1 MKKSQRLAILA
12 FAIMATLTVSLV
24 LASGTMNPR
33 ITYTGYGEPDPST
46 GREGDLYVDLDT
58 SILWVYREEN
68 EAWNMFAIFP
78 EVVNGTEGPV
88 GPEGPPGPQGE
99 PGPAGADGADG
110 IDGIDGRRGSL
121 AFYEGIHEPEDT
133 TVLFEGDSYH
143 YLNGDVYV
151 YNGTDWVYFTNL
163 VGPQGEQGI
172 QGIQGETGAT
182 GPAGPQGE
190 QGIQGIQGETG
201 ATGPAGVEGID
212 GVDGKS
218 ILSGIG
224 KPNATFGQVGDAYL
238 DVTTGDVY
246 EYFFERVSAVETV
259 QGWNLVGNLKGA
271 DGIDGVDGIDGSA
284 GTPAVAGDL
293 GIPWWI
299 IGVLAAVSSL
309 AVAFSVYAVREHNE
323 NGTKK

>member
-1 MKKSQRLAILA
+1 MKKIQLYAILA
-12 FAIMATLTVSLV
+12 FIIITTLTVSLV
-24 LASGTMNPR
+24 LASGTMSPR

-58 SILWVYREEN
+58 SILWVYREDN
-68 EAWNMFAIFP
+68 ETWSMFAIFP
-78 EVVNGTEGPV
+78 EVINGTEGPV

-110 IDGIDGRRGSL
+110 IDGRRGSL
-121 AFYEGIHEPEDT
+121 AFYEGIYEPED

-151 YNGTDWVYFTNL
+151 YNGTGWVYFMNL

-201 ATGPAGVEGID
+201 ATGPAG
-212 GVDGKS
+212 
-218 ILSGIG
+218 
-224 KPNATFGQVGDAYL
+224 P
-238 DVTTGDVY
+238 
-246 EYFFERVSAVETV
+246 
-259 QGWNLVGNLKGA
+259 QGEQGPA
-271 DGIDGVDGIDGSA
+271 GVDGIDGIDGPA
-284 GTPAVAGDL
+284 GITNAVSSF

-299 IGVLAAVSSL
+299 IGVLAVVSGI
-309 AVAFSVYAVREHNE
+309 AVAISVYAVREHKE
-323 NGTKK
+323 NRTKK